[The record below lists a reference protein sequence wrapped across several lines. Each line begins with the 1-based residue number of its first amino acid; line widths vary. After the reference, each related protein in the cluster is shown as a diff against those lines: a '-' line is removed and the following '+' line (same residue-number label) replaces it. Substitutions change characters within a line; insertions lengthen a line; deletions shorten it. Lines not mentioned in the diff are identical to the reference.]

1 MTYIYIYINIYIF
14 IERRIIYSTNLRHLF
29 FATLSRFKKFLLKKL
44 FFFSFLKKE
53 TKLILIAYH
62 FLIRKYCHIDV
73 HMQHSFSFNEFTC
86 LI

>member
-44 FFFSFLKKE
+44 FFFLFLKK
-53 TKLILIAYH
+53 KL
-62 FLIRKYCHIDV
+62 
-73 HMQHSFSFNEFTC
+73 N
-86 LI
+86 